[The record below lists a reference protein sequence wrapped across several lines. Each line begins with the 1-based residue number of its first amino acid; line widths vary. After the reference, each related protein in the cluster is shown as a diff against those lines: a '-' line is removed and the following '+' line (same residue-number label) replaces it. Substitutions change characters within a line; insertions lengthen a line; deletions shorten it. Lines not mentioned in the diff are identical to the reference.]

1 MTDYIDRESALNAS
15 KIVYIE
21 YIELDG
27 EGYEDGNA
35 DDIPVVFKKDIEA
48 IPAADVKPVVRGEWI
63 KLNMHRGMEQ
73 FKCSVCM
80 QECYV
85 PTCMEEPMYSFC
97 PNCGAEMREKENE

>member
-63 KLNMHRGMEQ
+63 EDPFGWYCPACRGFVRDEIVYMLGEIGMP
-73 FKCSVCM
+73 K
-80 QECYV
+80 
-85 PTCMEEPMYSFC
+85 FC
-97 PNCGAEMREKENE
+97 PHCGADLRGKGSVK